1 MPARAWF
8 AEAREARWKRPKDV
22 LKQYEDAE
30 ILESATILV
39 PLDEA
44 GHCVVFIVEYRCG
57 LLVIDFAGQ
66 KGRYAMRKRRIGG
79 QP

>member
-8 AEAREARWKRPKDV
+8 AEAREARWKRPKVV

-44 GHCVVFIVEYRCG
+44 GHCVVFIVEYRC
-57 LLVIDFAGQ
+57 
-66 KGRYAMRKRRIGG
+66 
-79 QP
+79 